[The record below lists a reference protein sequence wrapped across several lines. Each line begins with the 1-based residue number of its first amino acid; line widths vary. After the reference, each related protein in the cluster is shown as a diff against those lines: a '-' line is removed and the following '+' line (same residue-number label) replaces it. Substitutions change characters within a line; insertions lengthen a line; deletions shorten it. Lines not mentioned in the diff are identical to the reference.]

1 MSATILIIEDDALM
15 RQSLE
20 QLLTLA
26 GHEVLSA
33 GSGREGIAIF
43 ESRRCS
49 LVISDVRLP
58 DANGIDILK
67 QLREAD
73 EDVLVIILTAFP
85 AVQAA
90 VAAIRA
96 GAYDYIVKPFD
107 SDELKFVIDRA
118 LATRQLQS
126 EVMRLRHENTRRAE
140 SRRLVG
146 TSAVMVRV
154 RELIARVASTN
165 VPVMILGESGTGK
178 ELIADAIHNSS
189 LRRSQALVKINC
201 SAIPAELLESELF
214 GYEKG
219 AFTGAHRGKAGLL
232 ELADGGTLF
241 LDEVA
246 EMIPALQPKL
256 LRVLEGQPFRRVGGT
271 KDIYVDVRFV
281 SATNR
286 DLRTSV
292 ASGTFR
298 QDLFY
303 RLGVFVIDVPPLRD
317 RPEDILLIAQ
327 TFLENLR
334 KETGKAASGLPREA
348 QELLVRYPWPGN
360 VRELRNVLERALI
373 LADSD
378 LLLPEHFP
386 PELRAHANTS
396 APAVERPAGGEATEA
411 LDTVERVHIMKILEA
426 VHGNKTEAARR
437 LGIARSTLK
446 EKLKHFGLDYSTTT

>member
-1 MSATILIIEDDALM
+1 MSVTILIIEDDAVM
-15 RQSLE
+15 RQSLQ

-33 GSGREGIAIF
+33 GRGKDGISIF

-49 LVISDVRLP
+49 LVLLDMRLP

-73 EDVLVIILTAFP
+73 EDVLVIMLTAFP

-90 VAAIRA
+90 VAAMRA
-96 GAYDYIVKPFD
+96 GAYDYVVKPFE
-107 SDELKFVIDRA
+107 SEELKCVIDRA

-126 EVMRLRHENTRRAE
+126 EVLRLRHENTRRAE
-140 SRRLVG
+140 SRKLVG
-146 TSAVMVRV
+146 TSPAIVRV
-154 RELIARVASTN
+154 RELIARVASAN
-165 VPVMILGESGTGK
+165 VPVLIHGESGTGK

-189 LRRSQALVKINC
+189 PRRSQALVKINC

-241 LDEVA
+241 LDEVG
-246 EMIPALQPKL
+246 EMVPALQPKL

-271 KDIYVDVRFV
+271 KDIYIDVRIV
-281 SATNR
+281 AATNR
-286 DLRTSV
+286 DLRSCV
-292 ASGTFR
+292 GSGTFR

-303 RLGVFVIDVPPLRD
+303 RLGVFVIDVPPLRE
-317 RPEDILLIAQ
+317 RPDDILLIAES
-327 TFLENLR
+327 FLENLR
-334 KETGKAASGLPREA
+334 TETGKAVLGLPPET
-348 QELLVRYPWPGN
+348 QDLLIRYSWPGN

-378 LLLPEHFP
+378 LLLPEHLP
-386 PELRAHANTS
+386 PEMRAHGNTS
-396 APAVERPAGGEATEA
+396 FTGLERPLTEEAAEELEAVER
-411 LDTVERVHIMKILEA
+411 LHIIKVLEA
-426 VHGNKTEAARR
+426 AHGNKTEAAKR

-446 EKLKHFGLDYSTTT
+446 EKLKHFGLDYSAP

>member
-1 MSATILIIEDDALM
+1 MSATILLIEDDTLM
-15 RQSLE
+15 RQSLQ
-20 QLLTLA
+20 QLLRLA

-33 GSGREGIAIF
+33 GSGREGIALF

-49 LVISDVRLP
+49 LVLSDVCLP
-58 DANGIDILK
+58 DTNGIDILK

-73 EDVLVIILTAFP
+73 EDVLVIMLTAFP

-90 VAAIRA
+90 VAAMRA

-107 SDELKFVIDRA
+107 SEELKCVIDRA

-126 EVMRLRHENTRRAE
+126 EVLRLRRENTRCTE
-140 SRRLVG
+140 MRRLVG
-146 TSAVMVRV
+146 ASPAMARV
-154 RELIARVASTN
+154 KELIAKVAPAN

-189 LRRSQALVKINC
+189 PRRSQAMVKINC

-246 EMIPALQPKL
+246 EMAPALQPKL

-271 KDIYVDVRFV
+271 KDIYVDVRIV
-281 SATNR
+281 AATNR
-286 DLRTSV
+286 DLKTCVTAGS
-292 ASGTFR
+292 FR

-303 RLGVFVIDVPPLRD
+303 RLGVFVIDVPPLRE
-317 RPEDILLIAQ
+317 RPNDVLLIAES
-327 TFLENLR
+327 FLERLR
-334 KETGKAASGLPREA
+334 TETGKTVLGLTPET
-348 QELLVRYPWPGN
+348 QQLLVRYSWPGN

-378 LLLPEHFP
+378 LLLPEHYP
-386 PELRAHANTS
+386 QELRAHGNTNS
-396 APAVERPAGGEATEA
+396 AGVEQFHMREATEA
-411 LDTVERVHIMKILEA
+411 LETVERLHIIKILEA

-446 EKLKHFGLDYSTTT
+446 EKLKTFGLDYSTP